1 MLATG
6 QLDVSKFLTH
16 RFALDEMET
25 GYETF
30 SQPQETGALKVALIR
45 G

>member
-1 MLATG
+1 M
-6 QLDVSKFLTH
+6 SRFLTH
-16 RFALDEMET
+16 RFALDEMES

-30 SQPQETGALKVALIR
+30 SEPQDTGALKVALSR